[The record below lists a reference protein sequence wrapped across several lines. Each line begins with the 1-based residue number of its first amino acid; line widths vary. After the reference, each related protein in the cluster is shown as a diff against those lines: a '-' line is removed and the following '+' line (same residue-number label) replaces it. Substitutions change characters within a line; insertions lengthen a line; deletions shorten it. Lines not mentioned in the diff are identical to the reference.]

1 MLLHLPR
8 LTPSSLQVLHGT
20 AVCLPAVPCRDL
32 LAEKVASVWTGG
44 VEGRK
49 GGYPTKKDRRERSE
63 SSGERCE
70 GMFSQLP
77 TLLWILR
84 FKGLFFF
91 FTLGEKG
98 EEGEGQGTWGG
109 LLARC
114 SPGSEALHHPVN
126 SVIIIPTALG
136 EVLIPP

>member
-1 MLLHLPR
+1 MHISASLAVLLHLPR
-8 LTPSSLQVLHGT
+8 LTASSLQVLHGT
-20 AVCLPAVPCRDL
+20 PVCLSAVPCRDL

-44 VEGRK
+44 VEGRN

-98 EEGEGQGTWGG
+98 EESEGQGTGG
-109 LLARC
+109 GCSHDAPQGAMLAQ
-114 SPGSEALHHPVN
+114 
-126 SVIIIPTALG
+126 
-136 EVLIPP
+136 